1 MNNREEIE
9 KILSDPNVN
18 PALKA
23 IAQQKLDII
32 NLTEKSAEGNETA
45 TVLLSIANILAAQK
59 SSALPASGVSG
70 ISKEEVDKLGFKF
83 SKSKHSDWTE
93 DHGALSLV
101 PKDLNSLPIYTRDAE
116 LFVGSL
122 ERLEDW
128 LAGVRWA
135 REYDMMLRL
144 SDEKKR
150 GAAEQKE
157 RNRQLMRTLKEGKR
171 VEGAVK

>member
-1 MNNREEIE
+1 MSGWNTIQRIKRIEQAIDEI
-9 KILSDPNVN
+9 
-18 PALKA
+18 
-23 IAQQKLDII
+23 
-32 NLTEKSAEGNETA
+32 
-45 TVLLSIANILAAQK
+45 
-59 SSALPASGVSG
+59 
-70 ISKEEVDKLGFKF
+70 GFKF
-83 SKSKHSDWTE
+83 SKSKHSDWSE

-101 PKDLNSLPIYTRDAE
+101 PKDHEALPIYSRDAE

-135 REYDMMLRL
+135 REYDMMLKL

-157 RNRQLMRTLKEGKR
+157 KNRLLMRTLKEGKR
-171 VEGAVK
+171 IEGAVK

>member
-1 MNNREEIE
+1 MSGWNTIQRIRNIEE
-9 KILSDPNVN
+9 KI
-18 PALKA
+18 
-23 IAQQKLDII
+23 
-32 NLTEKSAEGNETA
+32 
-45 TVLLSIANILAAQK
+45 
-59 SSALPASGVSG
+59 
-70 ISKEEVDKLGFKF
+70 DKLGFKF
-83 SKSKHSDWTE
+83 SKSKHSDWSE

-101 PKDLNSLPIYTRDAE
+101 PKDHEALPIYSRDAE

-150 GAAEQKE
+150 EAAEQKE
-157 RNRQLMRTLKEGKR
+157 KNRQLMRTLKEGKR
-171 VEGAVK
+171 VEGEVS

>member
-1 MNNREEIE
+1 MAGWNTIQRIRNIEE
-9 KILSDPNVN
+9 KIE
-18 PALKA
+18 
-23 IAQQKLDII
+23 Q
-32 NLTEKSAEGNETA
+32 
-45 TVLLSIANILAAQK
+45 
-59 SSALPASGVSG
+59 
-70 ISKEEVDKLGFKF
+70 LGFKF
-83 SKSKHSDWTE
+83 SKSKHSDWSE

-101 PKDLNSLPIYTRDAE
+101 PKDADSLPIYSRDAE

-150 GAAEQKE
+150 EAAEQKE
-157 RNRQLMRTLKEGKR
+157 KNRQLMRTLKEGKR
-171 VEGAVK
+171 VEGEIV